1 VNLLLKERRQLQCN
15 SDHVVKDFEVVDFSE
30 GRERREGLVEAGLL
44 QSGFLM
50 GLVDVDY
57 FI

>member
-1 VNLLLKERRQLQCN
+1 LKERRQLQCN